1 MSQPT
6 TDTPAEN
13 TGVPA
18 GATPAAAA
26 NSRGL
31 AAVVVNPTKTADLGR
46 LRTLVT
52 TKVTQAGWPEPLW
65 LETTADD
72 PGYGMTEKALAEGA
86 TVVLAAG
93 GDGTVRAVLTVLAG
107 TDTALAVLPLGTGNL
122 LARNLGMPLNDLPGS
137 VDIALGAGLRRL
149 DVGRIEPDSAGERA
163 QRFVIMAGVGLDA
176 AIMRDAPE
184 NVKARIGWAAYLV
197 SGAKHLR
204 REQMHAHLVIDGRT
218 EVRARAQT
226 IVIGNV
232 GKLQGGLQLLP
243 DAVPD
248 DGYLDVAVLESR
260 GVFDWL
266 LIAGRVISRRPDVDD
281 RFATYRGKRIEVR
294 LPTPSPRQV
303 DGDLLTRSDRL
314 LVEVEP
320 AAVIVKVVP
329 APIEPEALLQRVEA
343 AVARAEA
350 AAARTEAAAARVEAA
365 VDRLE
370 AAGGRAGAPARRT
383 KASTESSP

>member
-1 MSQPT
+1 MSQSEQPH
-6 TDTPAEN
+6 
-13 TGVPA
+13 
-18 GATPAAAA
+18 
-26 NSRGL
+26 RQGL
-31 AAVVVNPTKTADLGR
+31 AAVVVNPTKIDDLDA
-46 LRTLVT
+46 LRTMVT
-52 TKVTQAGWPEPLW
+52 TKATQAGWPDPLW
-65 LETTADD
+65 FETTAED
-72 PGYGMTEKALAEGA
+72 PGYSMTEKAVAEGA

-93 GDGTVRAVLTVLAG
+93 GDGTVRAALTVLAG
-107 TDTALAVLPLGTGNL
+107 TDTALGVLPLGTGNL
-122 LARNLGMPLNDLPGS
+122 LARNLGLPLNDLPGA
-137 VDIALGAGLRRL
+137 VDIALGSGQRRL
-149 DVGRIEPDSAGERA
+149 DVGRIEPDSPGERA
-163 QRFVIMAGVGLDA
+163 ERFAIMAGVGLDA

-204 REQMHAHLVIDGRT
+204 REAMHAHLVIDGST
-218 EVRARAQT
+218 DVRARAQT

-260 GVFDWL
+260 GLFDWL
-266 LIAGRVISRRPDVDD
+266 LIAGRVVARRPDVDD
-281 RFATYRGKRIEVR
+281 RFATYRGKRIEVH

-320 AAVIVKVVP
+320 AAVVVKVVP
-329 APIEPEALLQRVEA
+329 APTKPEELLQRVEA
-343 AVARAEA
+343 LLAQAETA
-350 AAARTEAAAARVEAA
+350 ADRTEAAAARVEAA

-370 AAGGRAGAPARRT
+370 SLDSRPPGA
-383 KASTESSP
+383 